1 MHALLNSVIIK
12 ALLVLA
18 QSTPLPLFSPRVAAT
33 LGNTHEVSCLVAVDG
48 EVWAGTLGGGLVR
61 LATDGPVTLD
71 AAAGLPGNRVNGC
84 AVSDG
89 AVWAA
94 TDSGLAVWERDS
106 ERFETI
112 SWGRFLKVSA
122 RDGLVLAARGDGT
135 LLLFGREDNPHE
147 AARHRIGLVAL
158 SLAMG
163 PGGQWA
169 AGGVDGRV
177 CVSGEK
183 ECWSLGTP
191 VVSLAYAARGLLAL
205 TAGGGFRLDGT
216 RFVPDEELNG
226 AQVLTGDGTPVAAV
240 GLEEYR
246 VIVALAQGGRWHVGT
261 DEGLFVE
268 DGQIATCASK
278 PEERGKAVD
287 GRCAGWKRKPLG
299 GCPCGPRI
307 ASLTVFR
314 GDLWVGGF
322 DNGLCRFDGK
332 RWEHFVGIEY
342 LPSDMINH
350 LTATRRHLY
359 VGTLKGLAV
368 VDRRGN
374 FTQYTRDMCE
384 DNTKANCPW
393 HLSVTGVATD
403 SVNGKV
409 WIADTGSVHR
419 WSSRRWRHYY
429 KYSGITSDK
438 VTRIAVHDGKVAVG
452 TGDMGLHLRES
463 GRKWTTHDDQS
474 GLADNWV
481 MDLVYDRSGALWVAT
496 CTKGISRFAEG
507 KWQTWTTRDGLS
519 DDYILSVSDID
530 GRIWVGH
537 FHGISILSER
547 GVINLGLRDG
557 LAGGEVHD
565 VVKYKGRVYLATD
578 GGLTVVDVT

>member
-1 MHALLNSVIIK
+1 MSALLNSIIIK
-12 ALLVLA
+12 ILRVLA
-18 QSTPLPLFSPRVAAT
+18 QSTPLPSFSPRVAAT
-33 LGNTHEVSCLVAVDG
+33 LGNTHEVTCLVAVDG
-48 EVWAGTLGGGLVR
+48 EVWAGTLGGGLIR
-61 LATDGPVTLD
+61 LASDGPATLD
-71 AAAGLPGNRVNGC
+71 AAMGLPGNRVNGC

-106 ERFETI
+106 ERFETVA
-112 SWGRFLKVSA
+112 WGRFLKVAA
-122 RDGLVLAARGDGT
+122 RDRLVVAARGDGT
-135 LLLFGREDNPHE
+135 LLLFGRDDNPHE
-147 AARHRIGLVAL
+147 PERKRTGVVAL

-163 PGGQWA
+163 SQGQWA
-169 AGGVDGRV
+169 VGGVDGRV
-177 CVSGEK
+177 CISSAAK
-183 ECWSLGTP
+183 CWSLGAP
-191 VVSLAYAARGLLAL
+191 VASLVYAEGGLVAL
-205 TAGGGFRLDGT
+205 TAGGGFRLDGS
-216 RFVPDEELNG
+216 RFVRDETLND
-226 AQVLTGDGTPVAAV
+226 AQVLAADGTPVAAA
-240 GLEEYR
+240 GLDEYR
-246 VIVALAQGGRWHVGT
+246 VIAALLHGGRWHVGT
-261 DEGLFVE
+261 DEGLFVG
-268 DGQIATCASK
+268 DGPCAEAG
-278 PEERGKAVD
+278 PELSPESVGPCD
-287 GRCAGWKRKPLG
+287 GWQRVALG

-307 ASLTVFR
+307 AALTVFR
-314 GDLWVGGF
+314 GELWVGGF

-332 RWEHFVGIEY
+332 RWRRYAGPEH

-350 LTATRRHLY
+350 LTATSRRLY

-384 DNTKANCPW
+384 DNPKANCPW

-403 SVNGKV
+403 SVDGKV
-409 WIADTGSVHR
+409 WIADTGAVHR

-429 KYSGITSDK
+429 KYSGIKSDK
-438 VTRIAVHDGKVAVG
+438 VTRVAVHDGKVAVG

-481 MDLVYDRSGALWVAT
+481 MDLIYDRSGALWVAT
-496 CTKGISRFAEG
+496 CTKGVSRFADG
-507 KWQTWTTRDGLS
+507 QWRTWTTREGLG

-547 GVINLGLRDG
+547 GVVNIGMRDG

-578 GGLTVVDVT
+578 GGLTVVDVS